1 LAFTGRRLDGV
12 LVFTVD
18 GELIT
23 SVQIIGD
30 PRKLGFLRSQLAPA
44 G

>member
-1 LAFTGRRLDGV
+1 V

-23 SVQIIGD
+23 SVQVIGD